1 MIKLNQ
7 GYISNTIKAIEL
19 SLSHRFKM
27 KHYER
32 VEYIKNVVEYS
43 QILSIEVPRCLGKY
57 QNILLNKLRKK
68 KYIQVLFIIHLKVF
82 VEKKRR
88 IIFDKEILRS
98 N

>member
-1 MIKLNQ
+1 
-7 GYISNTIKAIEL
+7 
-19 SLSHRFKM
+19 M
-27 KHYER
+27 KQYER

-82 VEKKRR
+82 VEKRGGLFLIKK
-88 IIFDKEILRS
+88 F
-98 N
+98 